1 MFIIRRARIILEIK
15 HGLLGLDEQ
24 YGVTKMFLM
33 FYYALILSIFLFIFS
48 FVFLSIYWKTR
59 ESAIGF
65 WGASWGLY
73 GTGVLLQLLF
83 IDAIPGTYLLTCQQV
98 IFSLSALLLLT
109 GTYHLTRKDVPRFW
123 TWLFFGN
130 LAWIIAT
137 LNFDLIYFIEV
148 LPLSLFYSVVAIY
161 TGIEFLQEWPIEGLE
176 KSVTGIIFIIWGIH
190 KSYYFYLNPDF
201 NSSST
206 HYILELILILALNV
220 AIFFVFQQKNSN
232 TLKRNEKIFRL
243 LTENSRDIVYLYTKR
258 PDPRFEYISPNVTEI
273 LGYSQQEFYDD
284 PYLLQECVHPEDKA
298 LFELSN
304 TPNLSPDSS
313 VSLRYLTKSGGYRW
327 FQEYTTL
334 IHDSSGEIFGIE
346 GRMQDVTEN
355 KKYSDEK
362 VLSEK
367 ERQKLLYVI
376 SHELKTPITTLRGNL
391 EAILDNKL
399 NNDKER
405 LLDSVRN
412 AYLKTQLLERL
423 VNDLFELS
431 QFESSQFTFHFYLLT
446 FEESFLPIF
455 EKFAQDA
462 EQAGLDFVLDIA
474 EEVRQNDPEFILDVE
489 RIDQVMYNLVNN
501 AMKNTPSGGRII
513 ISCSMCDD
521 DRIQIKIIDNGH
533 GIAEKDLPHIFE
545 MFYTASGSKGRK
557 GTGLGLAISKE
568 ILLKHHAEISAE
580 SKLDQGTIFTILF
593 PCANIN

>member
-1 MFIIRRARIILEIK
+1 MTI
-15 HGLLGLDEQ
+15 
-24 YGVTKMFLM
+24 MFLM
-33 FYYALILSIFLFIFS
+33 FYYALILSIFLFIFA
-48 FVFLSIYWKTR
+48 FVFLSIYKKTH

-73 GTGVLLQLLF
+73 GAGVLMQLLF
-83 IDAIPGTYLLTCQQV
+83 IDAVSGTYLLTYQQV
-98 IFSLSALLLLT
+98 VFSLSALLLLT
-109 GTYHLTRKDVPRFW
+109 GTYHLTHKNVPRFW

-130 LAWIIAT
+130 LVWIIAC
-137 LNFDLIYFIEV
+137 LNLDLIYFIEV

-161 TGIEFLQEWPIEGLE
+161 TGIEFLQEWPIEGME
-176 KSVTGIIFIIWGIH
+176 KSITGIIFIIWGIH

-220 AIFFVFQQKNSN
+220 AIFFVFLQKNSN

-243 LTENSRDIVYLYTKR
+243 LAENSRDIVYLYTKK
-258 PDPRFEYISPNVTEI
+258 PDPCFEYISPNVTWI
-273 LGYSQQEFYDD
+273 LGFSQKDFYEN
-284 PYLLQECVHPEDKA
+284 PYLLQECIHPEDKA
-298 LFELSN
+298 LFDLSN

-313 VSLRYLTKSGGYRW
+313 VILRYLTKKGEYRW

-346 GRMQDVTEN
+346 GRMQDITEN
-355 KKYSDEK
+355 KEFSDEK
-362 VLSEK
+362 IHSEK

-391 EAILDNKL
+391 EVILDNKI
-399 NNDKER
+399 NNDPAK
-405 LLDSVRN
+405 LVDSVRN
-412 AYLKTQLLERL
+412 AYQKTQLLERL
-423 VNDLFELS
+423 VHDLFELS
-431 QFESSQFTFHFYLLT
+431 QFESSQFNFNFYLLS
-446 FEESFLPIF
+446 FEESFQPIF
-455 EKFAQDA
+455 AKFAGDA
-462 EQAGLDFVLDIA
+462 EQAGYEFVLDIA
-474 EEVRQNDPEFILDVE
+474 EEIDRENLEFILDVE

-501 AMKNTPSGGRII
+501 AMKNTPQGGRITV
-513 ISCSMCDD
+513 SCSLLEK
-521 DRIQIKIIDNGH
+521 DRIMIRVADTGF

-545 MFYTASGSKGRK
+545 MFYTSSGTKGGK
-557 GTGLGLAISKE
+557 GAGLGLAISKE

-580 SKLDQGTIFTILF
+580 SRLNQGTTFTIKF